1 MGAIHRVCNGPRSVP
16 EHPVCKRQSACGR
29 TTAVHERGYASK
41 RGAQR
46 EAEGIQFMMR
56 QNIASYSM
64 TNLSPAVIAGY
75 RDDRLKTVSA
85 GTIIEN

>member
-1 MGAIHRVCNGPRSVP
+1 
-16 EHPVCKRQSACGR
+16 
-29 TTAVHERGYASK
+29 
-41 RGAQR
+41 
-46 EAEGIQFMMR
+46 MMR